1 MARVCTATFE
11 CLVLA
16 RDPREARWLG
26 LHGMSFDLR
35 HDGPGT
41 RLPVEPH
48 QRIQPRHLG
57 TFHLAPAPCATRRHE
72 DERLRRLPPP
82 AQPPSVLAWLP
93 RVKEKD
99 ERHTTGSAGMERGS
113 SSGSPGD
120 AGSLEVAG
128 RHFHL
133 EPELAVDSAARARP
147 G

>member
-72 DERLRRLPPP
+72 DERLRRLPPATQRRGGLP
-82 AQPPSVLAWLP
+82 RLP
-93 RVKEKD
+93 RVKEKH
-99 ERHTTGSAGMERGS
+99 EGHTTGSAGMERGS
-113 SSGSPGD
+113 GGGSAGD
-120 AGSLEVAG
+120 AGALEVAG
-128 RHFHL
+128 RYLHL
-133 EPELAVDSAARARP
+133 EPELAVDSAAGAWS